1 MRNSVPKSP
10 GIVSQKST
18 VEKQVIVK
26 GVSSLN
32 KVGVSNGKRGW
43 EELQPA
49 NGKNT
54 DEKYQAMKKL
64 KPNEGN
70 SENLNKVSKL
80 QADPLRGNNKESA
93 NSKGVASNIEEIS
106 MNVQKTN
113 GMKSGKNCVYCGLEL
128 ESKTG
133 NKMLS
138 CLHKA
143 HMVRLSFLKKRNFL

>member
-10 GIVSQKST
+10 SVISQKST
-18 VEKQVIVK
+18 LEKPLTVK
-26 GVSSLN
+26 AVSSLN
-32 KVGVSNGKRGW
+32 RIGVSNGKRGW
-43 EELQPA
+43 EELQPSNG

-54 DEKYQAMKKL
+54 DDKYQTMKKL

-70 SENLNKVSKL
+70 TENLNKISKL
-80 QADPLRGNNKESA
+80 QADPLRINKESV
-93 NSKGVASNIEEIS
+93 NSKGVASNIEDIS
-106 MNVQKTN
+106 MNLQKTN
-113 GMKSGKNCVYCGLEL
+113 GMKHGKNCVYCGLEL

-143 HMVRLSFLKKRNFL
+143 HMVRRDLF